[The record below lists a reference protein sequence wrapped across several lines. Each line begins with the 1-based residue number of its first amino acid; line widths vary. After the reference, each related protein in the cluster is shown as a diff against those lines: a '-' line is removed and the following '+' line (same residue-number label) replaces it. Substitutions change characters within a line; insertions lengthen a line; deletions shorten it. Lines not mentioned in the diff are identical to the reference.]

1 MIFLIVMILCLAY
14 YAVMYLYA
22 GTLLSFSWFWL
33 VIGVVSGVI
42 HVALKMFGREA
53 LVEKLS
59 LPVVV
64 SFWTTVGVIAV
75 LAVIIGVSV
84 MTGMFS
90 RTEPGTLDYII
101 VLGTRVDEDKPS
113 KSLCYRLD
121 KAIEYLETDENLNV
135 IVTGGQSKGAD
146 VTEAYAMTAYLIDA
160 GVSPERITLENE
172 AMSTRE
178 NLILSQAFID
188 DPQARVGVVT
198 SSFHVYRAME
208 LADKLGLDHYVG
220 IAAPSDKILLP
231 NNMVREF
238 FAVIKEKLLG
248 YL

>member
-33 VIGVVSGVI
+33 VIGAVSGVI
-42 HVALKMFGREA
+42 YVALRMFGREA

-75 LAVIIGVSV
+75 LAVIIGISV

-113 KSLCYRLD
+113 KSLSYRLD

>member
-90 RTEPGTLDYII
+90 RKEPGTLDYII

-146 VTEAYAMTAYLIDA
+146 VTEAYAMTATVEEIPYAVLHKITA
-160 GVSPERITLENE
+160 RITAEVEGIN
-172 AMSTRE
+172 
-178 NLILSQAFID
+178 
-188 DPQARVGVVT
+188 RVLYDLT
-198 SSFHVYRAME
+198 P
-208 LADKLGLDHYVG
+208 KPVG
-220 IAAPSDKILLP
+220 TI
-231 NNMVREF
+231 EW
-238 FAVIKEKLLG
+238 E
-248 YL
+248 

>member
-1 MIFLIVMILCLAY
+1 MLFLMIMIACVAY
-14 YAVMYLYA
+14 YVLMYVYA
-22 GTLLSFSWFWL
+22 GTVLSFSWFWL
-33 VIGVVSGVI
+33 VIGAVSGVI
-42 HVALKMFGREA
+42 HAALRFWGKET

-64 SFWTTVGVIAV
+64 SFWTTVGVIVV
-75 LAVIIGVSV
+75 LAVIIESSV
-84 MTGMFS
+84 MMGMFS
-90 RTEPGTLDYII
+90 RTEPADLDYII
-101 VLGTRVDEDKPS
+101 VLRTRVDEDKPS

-121 KAIEYLETDENLNV
+121 KAIEYLEADEELNV
-135 IVTGGQSKGAD
+135 IVTGGQSKGAE

-160 GVSPERITLENE
+160 GVSPERIRLENE

-178 NLILSQAFID
+178 NLILTQAFID
-188 DPQARVGVVT
+188 DPQARVGVIT

-220 IAAPSDKILLP
+220 IAAPSDKLLLP

-238 FAVIKEKLLG
+238 FAIIKEKLLG

>member
-33 VIGVVSGVI
+33 VIGAVSGVI
-42 HVALKMFGREA
+42 HVALRMFGREA

-75 LAVIIGVSV
+75 LAVIIGISV